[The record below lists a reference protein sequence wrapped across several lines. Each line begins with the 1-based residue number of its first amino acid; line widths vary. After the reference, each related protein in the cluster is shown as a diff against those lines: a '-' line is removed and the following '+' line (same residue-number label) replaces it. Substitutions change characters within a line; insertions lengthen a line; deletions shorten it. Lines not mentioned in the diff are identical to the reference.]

1 MKYLFVILL
10 PFILLSKIENKD
22 VFKEAYIL
30 NGDLYLDDLQ
40 IELVDG
46 QNDYWFAI
54 KGKEYY
60 IKHYRDNC
68 KWSND
73 GFVCDNFIV
82 FKGETTKIKEIL

>member
-1 MKYLFVILL
+1 MKYLLIVLL
-10 PFILLSKIENKD
+10 PFILLSKTEDK

-40 IELVDG
+40 IELVDE

-60 IKHYRDNC
+60 IRHFRDNC
-68 KWSND
+68 RWSND
-73 GFVCDNFIV
+73 GFICDNFIV
-82 FKGETTKIKEIL
+82 FRGETIKINEEL